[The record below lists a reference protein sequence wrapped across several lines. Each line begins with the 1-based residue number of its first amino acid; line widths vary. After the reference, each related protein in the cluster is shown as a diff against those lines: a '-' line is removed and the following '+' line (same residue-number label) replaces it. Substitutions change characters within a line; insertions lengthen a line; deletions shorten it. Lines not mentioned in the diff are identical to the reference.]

1 MSVGSAVS
9 QMAGHAVSW
18 SDLAPRRYFLVATV
32 HSIRAAGVERTAG
45 RRIGRTGNIP
55 LEEDLHPG
63 GLDHGIRNRSRALQ
77 GPGVGMTG
85 IAVQIVHVGQFHDVA
100 EVHDGDPVGN
110 MADHA
115 QIVGDEEVR
124 EAQEVL

>member
-45 RRIGRTGNIP
+45 RRIGWAGYVT
-55 LEEDLHPG
+55 LKDDLHPG
-63 GLDHGIRNRSRALQ
+63 RLYHGIWNWS
-77 GPGVGMTG
+77 
-85 IAVQIVHVGQFHDVA
+85 
-100 EVHDGDPVGN
+100 
-110 MADHA
+110 
-115 QIVGDEEVR
+115 
-124 EAQEVL
+124 